1 MSEFRFKQFSV
12 KNEASAMKVGT
23 DAVLLG
29 AAMTLRPSD
38 RSLLDVGTGTGVI
51 ALMAAQRLAALRTV
65 TNATP
70 LPADA
75 SPAAAEPGATAF
87 QIEAIDIDQASAS
100 EAAENFAVSPWSTHL
115 RARCTPLSAY
125 RLVDTPAD
133 SADRP
138 GEPTSFPYAPTN
150 SHCTALSASHAAATN
165 HHTEP
170 AEPVSF
176 PFACSSL
183 LSASHAA
190 PIAPDGFD
198 LIFSNPPYYDSSLKN
213 PDARESAA
221 RHTET
226 LSYRELCAFADSH
239 LKPEGRLSLILPA
252 DCEKDLLRTAASF
265 GLYPFRLLRI
275 RTTPAKPVSRLIAEF
290 GRTRTELP
298 CLAGPHPSASELR
311 CSAAPHTSAT
321 ELTLMD
327 PAGSRS
333 PEYTTLTEE
342 FYL

>member
-1 MSEFRFKQFSV
+1 MSEFRFRQFSV

-29 AAMTLRPSD
+29 AAMTLLPSD

-51 ALMAAQRLAALRTV
+51 ALMVAQRLAALRTV

-75 SPAAAEPGATAF
+75 SPAAAEPGATVF
-87 QIEAIDIDQASAS
+87 QIEAIDIDPASAS

-125 RLVDTPAD
+125 LPGESPATPAAPSETLNSVSS
-133 SADRP
+133 SA
-138 GEPTSFPYAPTN
+138 N
-150 SHCTALSASHAAATN
+150 LSG
-165 HHTEP
+165 
-170 AEPVSF
+170 
-176 PFACSSL
+176 
-183 LSASHAA
+183 
-190 PIAPDGFD
+190 GFD
-198 LIFSNPPYYDSSLKN
+198 VIFSNPPYYDSSLKN

-226 LSYRELCAFADSH
+226 LSYRELCAFADAH

-290 GRTRTELP
+290 SRIRTSTQ
-298 CLAGPHPSASELR
+298 SIV
-311 CSAAPHTSAT
+311 TSFPVLT

-327 PAGSRS
+327 PAGKRS
-333 PEYTTLTEE
+333 PEYSSLTEE

>member
-1 MSEFRFKQFSV
+1 MSEFRFRQFSV

-51 ALMAAQRLAALRTV
+51 ALMAAQRLAALPTDSRPV
-65 TNATP
+65 TDMSAATIAES

-75 SPAAAEPGATAF
+75 CPAIGIPPTSAF
-87 QIEAIDIDQASAS
+87 QIEAIDIDPASAA
-100 EAAENFAVSPWSTHL
+100 EAAENFAASPWSTHL
-115 RARCTPLSAY
+115 RAHCIPLSRY
-125 RLVDTPAD
+125 CAD
-133 SADRP
+133 
-138 GEPTSFPYAPTN
+138 G
-150 SHCTALSASHAAATN
+150 L
-165 HHTEP
+165 
-170 AEPVSF
+170 
-176 PFACSSL
+176 
-183 LSASHAA
+183 
-190 PIAPDGFD
+190 D

-226 LSYRELCAFADSH
+226 LSYRELCAFAEAH

-290 GRTRTELP
+290 SRTRIPVP
-298 CLAGPHPSASELR
+298 CLTTDPHQPGHTSPQVASTGPHQPDQT
-311 CSAAPHTSAT
+311 CPQVAAVGPQASAT
-321 ELTLMD
+321 SFQQVELAELTLMD
-327 PAGSRS
+327 SSNNRS

>member
-1 MSEFRFKQFSV
+1 MSEFRFRQFSV

-38 RSLLDVGTGTGVI
+38 RSLLDIGTGTGVI
-51 ALMAAQRLAALRTV
+51 ALMAAQRLAAPSFR
-65 TNATP
+65 
-70 LPADA
+70 
-75 SPAAAEPGATAF
+75 
-87 QIEAIDIDQASAS
+87 IEAIDIDPASAA
-100 EAAENFAVSPWSTHL
+100 EAAENFASSPWSAHF
-115 RARCTPLSAY
+115 RARCTPLSHYCA
-125 RLVDTPAD
+125 
-133 SADRP
+133 
-138 GEPTSFPYAPTN
+138 
-150 SHCTALSASHAAATN
+150 
-165 HHTEP
+165 
-170 AEPVSF
+170 
-176 PFACSSL
+176 
-183 LSASHAA
+183 
-190 PIAPDGFD
+190 DGFD
-198 LIFSNPPYYDSSLKN
+198 VIFSNPPYYDSSLKN

-226 LSYRELCAFADSH
+226 LSYRELCAFAEAH

-290 GRTRTELP
+290 SRTRTRPE
-298 CLAGPHPSASELR
+298 
-311 CSAAPHTSAT
+311 TT

-327 PAGSRS
+327 PAGTRS
-333 PEYTTLTEE
+333 PEYVSLTEG

>member
-38 RSLLDVGTGTGVI
+38 RSLLDIGTGTGVI
-51 ALMAAQRLAALRTV
+51 ALMAAQRLASIQS
-65 TNATP
+65 
-70 LPADA
+70 DA
-75 SPAAAEPGATAF
+75 VF
-87 QIEAIDIDQASAS
+87 QIEAIDIDPASAA
-100 EAAENFAVSPWSTHL
+100 EAAENFASSPWSAHF
-115 RARCTPLSAY
+115 RARCTPLSHYCA
-125 RLVDTPAD
+125 
-133 SADRP
+133 
-138 GEPTSFPYAPTN
+138 
-150 SHCTALSASHAAATN
+150 
-165 HHTEP
+165 
-170 AEPVSF
+170 
-176 PFACSSL
+176 
-183 LSASHAA
+183 
-190 PIAPDGFD
+190 DGFD
-198 LIFSNPPYYDSSLKN
+198 VIFSNPPYYDSSLKN

-226 LSYRELCAFADSH
+226 LSYRELCAFAEAH
-239 LKPEGRLSLILPA
+239 LNPDGRLSLILPA

-290 GRTRTELP
+290 SRTRTRPE
-298 CLAGPHPSASELR
+298 
-311 CSAAPHTSAT
+311 TT

-327 PAGSRS
+327 PAGTRS
-333 PEYTTLTEE
+333 PEYVSLTEG

>member
-1 MSEFRFKQFSV
+1 MSEFRFRQFSV

-51 ALMAAQRLAALRTV
+51 ALMAAQRLT
-65 TNATP
+65 
-70 LPADA
+70 
-75 SPAAAEPGATAF
+75 SSAF
-87 QIEAIDIDQASAS
+87 QIEAIDIDPASAA
-100 EAAENFAVSPWSTHL
+100 EAAENFAASPWSSHL
-115 RARCTPLSAY
+115 RACCIPLSSY
-125 RLVDTPAD
+125 
-133 SADRP
+133 
-138 GEPTSFPYAPTN
+138 
-150 SHCTALSASHAAATN
+150 CAA
-165 HHTEP
+165 
-170 AEPVSF
+170 
-176 PFACSSL
+176 
-183 LSASHAA
+183 
-190 PIAPDGFD
+190 GFD

-226 LSYRELCAFADSH
+226 LSYRGLCAFAATH
-239 LKPEGRLSLILPA
+239 LKPEGRLSLILPS

-290 GRTRTELP
+290 SRSRTQPE
-298 CLAGPHPSASELR
+298 AS
-311 CSAAPHTSAT
+311 

-327 PAGSRS
+327 SSGKRSR
-333 PEYTTLTEE
+333 EYVSLTRE